1 MDTNLYEQ
9 RTRVQNQQTNTFLKG
24 MDTDTSDMLL
34 GSDQYRYAENIRI
47 ITNEDNNSGEVRL
60 IEGNVNIPIYL
71 NDEPLKDIGRIM
83 AFDAIRDIVVL
94 ITEKDDTWS
103 VYKINIKDLR
113 KYLVERNVYA
123 NPATKFLRIDLDK
136 YVDGDELYY
145 DGHQVVEP
153 SMNNYVDRRNDVFY
167 DEAYQGDDDIKGE
180 AELIFGP
187 CTEPIW
193 PDDWNGTD
201 KVLTTVLR
209 WEADKNIK
217 LYIADATGKHPIM
230 VLNIANKYNTG
241 DFDQVF
247 AYQRTLLPPANVEIG
262 SGSGSIISGKVQYV
276 YRLYSK
282 TGAATPLS
290 IISKTLSLYKN
301 EYSGYEAEK
310 RSGRSVNISI
320 NVSNRGNL
328 DYVQIYRI
336 SYQLSGQLPKIS
348 LVKDE
353 KIISSFIDTG
363 TDVVENI
370 GMSELLS
377 MFTPFIYPKQI
388 ESKGDYLFA
397 GNMKYSQDAVDAD
410 FSQFDTRSYNI
421 GSVTEYETPSGQEA
435 YIRVLNIDNNGYVNS
450 IRDIDSDDIPMHLA
464 FIEPPYE
471 YNANHWKTIKY
482 IDDGQ
487 TKECN
492 GYGKNISWRY
502 IYQDLPELSPQNQ
515 TGINETINNKS
526 TFRCGE
532 VYRFGVKLYNQY
544 GQASSVK
551 WIADIMIPDKANMYD
566 DNGTIKFRNVGIEFF
581 KTPESNW
588 DGISGWEIVR
598 CERTLNDRKA
608 ITQGIIGLPYKC
620 YTYTTDNTPHT
631 KQEFLS
637 TAQSATDTHLMCNPG
652 FFSTDFSS
660 LYHLTD
666 DDNNSH
672 IICIPSDNALM
683 FSSPEICYQ
692 GDDIDSI
699 LKTNKSNIHIQT
711 LYTTHPDTVTQQYTN
726 ISNENPG
733 KRIFLN
739 QSENSSMSF
748 CFFWPYDH
756 YSFIRNR
763 DFEFILNYNDKYS
776 EARGVE
782 KTYDDGSRTRY
793 YFNYFTPN
801 YGKLNRFIPSNIKIN
816 DTAIIDSPDYSD
828 FAKDTLLTYKNNTVS
843 LQDDQFIN
851 WSVPL
856 LLNISGQSESRLKN
870 LIDNIDPSAIYTIQG
885 DVNPY
890 YIGKR
895 ACYPIGSGGKLVL
908 LSVDNFNAT
917 DGQLDNVPSITVA
930 NIYKDTIPYGG
941 YNKTAIDNSS
951 YISFGDYCHKT
962 DNSIQVYSGD
972 TKNSIFTYNALHIW
986 HDTTY
991 KNCVKMA
998 TVYAVPVETDI
1009 DIQAQYGLLYG
1020 VGEFYNY
1027 NIQDKAS
1034 AFDNYTQTK
1043 DAYLYNPVY
1052 NAMPDIVNWTTQ
1064 EALDGKVDQFD
1075 TRIHYSNVKT
1085 NNEDVDSWTQ
1095 FQSANYIDVDTRYGE
1110 ITDLKLFKDKLIFW
1124 QENATGVLAVNER
1137 VVLNDQNDTQVV
1149 LGTGGVL
1156 ERYDYFSTVYGQKKY
1171 QHTVATSN
1179 NSLYWWDS
1187 NNKEILL
1194 YQQKYDVTPLST
1206 VKSVKNYI
1214 NGGEESDVP
1223 FMIYDNKY
1231 KELVSNVVN
1240 NEAIVYNEQV
1250 QAFTSIYKFA
1260 PMFGG
1265 TVNGGTILTSLNK
1278 LYAHNVQYN
1287 NEAMLFGEDIHPMVS
1302 YVVNALPTYNKTYD
1316 VQTIGGRF
1324 YGGGFDDDLHE
1335 RNKKDL
1341 KPLEFTYNTPLK
1353 QKAQVGGDR
1362 VENVEYDYRLTI
1374 PRNGETL
1381 TFDPSKQYGN
1391 RLRGKFIKC
1400 QIKSNSNNLDFAL
1413 QYITTKFRMSWT

>member
-71 NDEPLKDIGRIM
+71 NNEQLRDIGRIM
-83 AFDAIRDIVVL
+83 AFDAIRDVIVL
-94 ITEKDDTWS
+94 ITKKGNTWS
-103 VYKINIKDLR
+103 VYKIN
-113 KYLVERNVYA
+113 V
-123 NPATKFLRIDLDK
+123 
-136 YVDGDELYY
+136 
-145 DGHQVVEP
+145 
-153 SMNNYVDRRNDVFY
+153 NNLEGN
-167 DEAYQGDDDIKGE
+167 

-187 CTEPIW
+187 CEETIW
-193 PDDWNGTD
+193 PDDWDNKE

-230 VLNIANKYNTG
+230 VLNIANKYETG

-247 AYQRTLLPPANVEIG
+247 AYQRTLLHPADIEIG

-328 DYVQIYRI
+328 DYIQIYRI
-336 SYQLSGQLPKIS
+336 SYQLSGQLPKVS

-353 KIISSFIDTG
+353 KITSSFVDTG
-363 TDVVENI
+363 TNVIEDVGI
-370 GMSELLS
+370 SELLS

-397 GNMKYSQDAVDAD
+397 GNMKYSQDTVDAD

-421 GSVTEYETPSGQEA
+421 GNVTEYETSGGQQA
-435 YIRVLNIDNNGYVNS
+435 YRRVLNINDNGYVTD

-464 FIEPPYE
+464 FIEPNPYE
-471 YNANHWKTIKY
+471 YNVNHWGTIKY
-482 IDDGQ
+482 YDGEQ

-502 IYQDLPELSPQNQ
+502 IYQNLPELSPQNQ

-566 DNGTIKFRNVGIEFF
+566 DDGTIKFRNVGIEFF
-581 KTPESNW
+581 KTPGSNW

-598 CERTLNDRKA
+598 CDRTLNDRKA
-608 ITQGIIGLPYKC
+608 ITQGIIGFPLRELKLENEHFI
-620 YTYTTDNTPHT
+620 YTNT
-631 KQEFLS
+631 
-637 TAQSATDTHLMCNPG
+637 MCNPG
-652 FFSTDFSS
+652 FMTKNPFFIEAYSPLGNLIYPKYAD
-660 LYHLTD
+660 TD
-666 DDNNSH
+666 DT
-672 IICIPSDNALM
+672 IIM
-683 FSSPEICYQ
+683 FSSPEYCYQ
-692 GDDIDSI
+692 PDDIQNI
-699 LKTNKSNIHIQT
+699 LTSYKNQLILSEVYSCVPRQKFNETIGNIGAGA
-711 LYTTHPDTVTQQYTN
+711 LVRSDQQY
-726 ISNENPG
+726 NENLAYYLAMNKFVFEDHVP
-733 KRIFLN
+733 N
-739 QSENSSMSF
+739 QN
-748 CFFWPYDH
+748 
-756 YSFIRNR
+756 
-763 DFEFILNYNDKYS
+763 
-776 EARGVE
+776 GQ
-782 KTYDDGSRTRY
+782 Y
-793 YFNYFTPN
+793 YAY
-801 YGKLNRFIPSNIKIN
+801 LIN
-816 DTAIIDSPDYSD
+816 TPDYNSTSGVLVSDTTNGFDAGAKYFISYFKPDYNQFYTDTNNSTTLTDISFSESPKASD
-828 FAKDTLLTYKNNTVS
+828 FAKQEMLTFNNNITS
-843 LQDDQFIN
+843 IDNLQFIN
-851 WSVPL
+851 WSTPTM
-856 LLNISGQSESRLKN
+856 LNMNSEVERIVKEYM
-870 LIDNIDPSAIYTIQG
+870 DNIHDT
-885 DVNPY
+885 PY
-890 YIGKR
+890 YWYNI
-895 ACYPIGSGGKLVL
+895 YPIGSGGKVILFKQEQKNITIDPL
-908 LSVDNFNAT
+908 Q
-917 DGQLDNVPSITVA
+917 QLHAPKITVA
-930 NIYKDTIPYGG
+930 NIIKPAIPYGG
-941 YNKTAIDNSS
+941 YNKTSIDNSS
-951 YISFGDYCHKT
+951 YISLGDYS
-962 DNSIQVYSGD
+962 DGNEIDVFSGD
-972 TKNSIFTYNALHIW
+972 TKNHIFTYNALHNW
-986 HDTTY
+986 YDSTY
-991 KNCVKMA
+991 THGLKMA
-998 TVYAVPVETDI
+998 VVYAIPVETDI
-1009 DIQAQYGLLYG
+1009 DIQAQYGIQYG
-1020 VGEFYNY
+1020 VDGFSDYRV
-1027 NIQDKAS
+1027 QDTAD
-1034 AFDNYTQTK
+1034 AFEQYTQQK
-1043 DAYLYNPVY
+1043 GSYLYNPAY
-1052 NAMPDIVNWTTQ
+1052 NASPDIVSWTTQ
-1064 EALDGKVDQFD
+1064 EQLESKQDQFD

-1085 NNEDVDSWTQ
+1085 NNEDIDSWLQ
-1095 FQSANYIDVDTRYGE
+1095 FQASNYIDVDTRYGE

-1156 ERYDYFSTVYGQKKY
+1156 ERYDYFSTIYGQKKY

-1214 NGGEESDVP
+1214 NSGEESDVP

-1231 KELVSNVVN
+1231 KELVSNVVS

-1265 TVNGGTILTSLNK
+1265 TVNGDTILTSSNE
-1278 LYAHNVQYN
+1278 LYAHNIQYN
-1287 NEAMLFGEDIHPMVS
+1287 NKAMLFGEDIHPMVS

-1316 VQTIGGRF
+1316 IQTIGGRF

-1335 RNKKDL
+1335 RNKEDL
-1341 KPLEFTYNTPLK
+1341 EPLEFTYNTPLK

-1391 RLRGKFIKC
+1391 RLRGKFMKC

>member
-187 CTEPIW
+187 CIEPIW
-193 PDDWNGTD
+193 PDDWDGLE

-247 AYQRTLLPPANVEIG
+247 AYQRTLLPPADVEIG

-301 EYSGYEAEK
+301 EHSGYEAEK
-310 RSGRSVNISI
+310 KSGRAVNISI

-328 DYVQIYRI
+328 DYIQIYRI

-598 CERTLNDRKA
+598 CDRTLNDRKA
-608 ITQGIIGLPYKC
+608 ITQGIIGFPLRELKLENEHFV
-620 YTYTTDNTPHT
+620 YTNT
-631 KQEFLS
+631 
-637 TAQSATDTHLMCNPG
+637 MCNPG
-652 FFSTDFSS
+652 FMTKNPFFIEAYSPLGNLIYPKYAD
-660 LYHLTD
+660 TD
-666 DDNNSH
+666 DT
-672 IICIPSDNALM
+672 IIM
-683 FSSPEICYQ
+683 FSSPEYCYQ
-692 GDDIDSI
+692 PDDIQNI
-699 LKTNKSNIHIQT
+699 LTSYKNQLILSEVYSCVPRQKFNETIGNIGAGA
-711 LYTTHPDTVTQQYTN
+711 LVRSDQQY
-726 ISNENPG
+726 NENLAYYLAMNKFVFEDHVP
-733 KRIFLN
+733 N
-739 QSENSSMSF
+739 QNGQYYAYLINTPDYNSTS
-748 CFFWPYDH
+748 
-756 YSFIRNR
+756 
-763 DFEFILNYNDKYS
+763 
-776 EARGVE
+776 GVLV
-782 KTYDDGSRTRY
+782 S
-793 YFNYFTPN
+793 
-801 YGKLNRFIPSNIKIN
+801 
-816 DTAIIDSPDYSD
+816 DTANGFDAGAKYFISYFKPDYNQFYTDTNNSTILTDISFPESPKASD
-828 FAKDTLLTYKNNTVS
+828 FAKQEMLTFNNNITS
-843 LQDDQFIN
+843 IDNLQFIN
-851 WSVPL
+851 WSTPTM
-856 LLNISGQSESRLKN
+856 LNMNSEVERIVKEYM
-870 LIDNIDPSAIYTIQG
+870 DNIHDT
-885 DVNPY
+885 PY
-890 YIGKR
+890 YWYNI
-895 ACYPIGSGGKLVL
+895 YPIGSGGKVILFKQEQKNITIDPL
-908 LSVDNFNAT
+908 Q
-917 DGQLDNVPSITVA
+917 QLHAPKITVA
-930 NIYKDTIPYGG
+930 NIIKPAIPYGG
-941 YNKTAIDNSS
+941 YNKTSIDNSS
-951 YISFGDYCHKT
+951 YISLGDYS
-962 DNSIQVYSGD
+962 DGNEIDVFSGD
-972 TKNSIFTYNALHIW
+972 TKNRIFTYNALHNW
-986 HDTTY
+986 YDSTY
-991 KNCVKMA
+991 THGLKMA
-998 TVYAVPVETDI
+998 VVYAIPVETDI
-1009 DIQAQYGLLYG
+1009 DIQAQYGIQYG
-1020 VGEFYNY
+1020 VDGFSDYR
-1027 NIQDKAS
+1027 IQDTAD
-1034 AFDNYTQTK
+1034 AFEQYTQRK
-1043 DAYLYNPVY
+1043 GSYLYNPAY
-1052 NAMPDIVNWTTQ
+1052 NASPDIVSWTTQ
-1064 EALDGKVDQFD
+1064 EQLESKQDQFD
-1075 TRIHYSNVKT
+1075 TRIHYSNVKI
-1085 NNEDVDSWTQ
+1085 NNEDIDSWLQ
-1095 FQSANYIDVDTRYGE
+1095 FQASNYIDVDTRYGE

-1156 ERYDYFSTVYGQKKY
+1156 ERYDYFSTIYGQKKY

-1214 NGGEESDVP
+1214 NSGEESDVP

-1265 TVNGGTILTSLNK
+1265 TVSGGTILTSLNK

-1362 VENVEYDYRLTI
+1362 IENVEYDYRLTI

>member
-34 GSDQYRYAENIRI
+34 GSDQYRYAENVRI
-47 ITNEDNNSGEVRL
+47 VTNTDNNSGEIRL
-60 IEGNVNIPIYL
+60 IEGNVNIPIS
-71 NDEPLKDIGRIM
+71 PSIDIDQIL
-83 AFDAIRDIVVL
+83 AFDTIRDVIVL
-94 ITEKDDTWS
+94 ITKKGNTWS
-103 VYKINIKDLR
+103 VYKIN
-113 KYLVERNVYA
+113 V
-123 NPATKFLRIDLDK
+123 
-136 YVDGDELYY
+136 
-145 DGHQVVEP
+145 
-153 SMNNYVDRRNDVFY
+153 NNLEGN
-167 DEAYQGDDDIKGE
+167 

-187 CTEPIW
+187 CEETIW
-193 PDDWNGTD
+193 PDDWDGKE

-217 LYIADATGKHPIM
+217 LYIADATGKHSIM

-247 AYQRTLLPPANVEIG
+247 AYQRTLLPPADIEIG
-262 SGSGSIISGKVQYV
+262 SGSGSIISGRIQYV

-328 DYVQIYRI
+328 DYIQIYRI

-353 KIISSFIDTG
+353 KITSSFIDTG
-363 TDVVENI
+363 TNVVENI
-370 GMSELLS
+370 GMPELLQ

-397 GNMKYSQDAVDAD
+397 ANMKYSQDDVDD
-410 FSQFDTRSYNI
+410 QFENFDAKSYSR
-421 GSVTEYETPSGQEA
+421 GSVIEYNTSTYQA
-435 YIRVLNIDNNGYVNS
+435 DTKVLNIDSGGYVTYVH
-450 IRDIDSDDIPMHLA
+450 DVEPDDVLLHKA
-464 FIEPPYE
+464 FKGE
-471 YNANHWKTIKY
+471 NAYTYDESHWESIKY

-487 TKECN
+487 TKQCN

-502 IYQDLPELSPQNQ
+502 IYQNLPQLSPQNQ
-515 TGINETINNKS
+515 TGINEIINNKS

-566 DNGTIKFRNVGIEFF
+566 DGGTIKFRNVGIEFF
-581 KTPESNW
+581 KTPGSNW
-588 DGISGWEIVR
+588 DDIYGWEIVR
-598 CERTLNDRKA
+598 CERTLNDRKT
-608 ITQGIIGLPYKC
+608 ITQGIMGLPYKC

-637 TAQSATDTHLMCNPG
+637 IAQSATDTHLMCNPG

-660 LYHLTD
+660 LYHQSTD
-666 DDNNSH
+666 GSSYKYT
-672 IICIPSDNALM
+672 ICIPSTKALM

-711 LYTTHPDTVTQQYTN
+711 IYSTYSDTITEQY
-726 ISNENPG
+726 SNVDSNTPG
-733 KRIFLN
+733 TRIFLN

-763 DFEFILNYNDKYS
+763 DFEFILNYGDEYTLGRGS
-776 EARGVE
+776 ERTNE
-782 KTYDDGSRTRY
+782 DNSRTRY

-801 YGKLNRFIPSNIKIN
+801 YTNLDTNLDNNIKIN
-816 DTAIIDSPDYSD
+816 DVSTIDSPDYSD
-828 FAKDTLLTYKNNTVS
+828 FAKNEVLTYKNNTTS

-856 LLNISGQSESRLKN
+856 LLNISGQDETTLKD
-870 LIDNIDPSAIYTIQG
+870 LIDNIDSRAIYEASGGGVQQFY
-885 DVNPY
+885 V
-890 YIGKR
+890 GKR

-908 LSVDNFNAT
+908 LSVDNFNT
-917 DGQLDNVPSITVA
+917 TNGNQDKVPSITVA
-930 NIYKDTIPYGG
+930 NICKDTMPYGG
-941 YNKTAIDNSS
+941 YNKTAINNSS
-951 YISFGDYCHKT
+951 YISFGDYCNKT

-991 KNCVKMA
+991 KNCVKMS

-1020 VGEFYNY
+1020 VGGFYNY

-1052 NAMPDIVNWTTQ
+1052 NATPDIVNWTTQ
-1064 EALDGKVDQFD
+1064 EALNGKVDQFD

-1085 NNEDVDSWTQ
+1085 NNEDVDNWTQ

-1124 QENATGVLAVNER
+1124 QENATGILAVNER

-1149 LGTGGVL
+1149 LGIGGVL
-1156 ERYDYFSTVYGQKKY
+1156 ERYDYFSTIYGQKKY
-1171 QHTVATSN
+1171 QHAVATSN

-1206 VKSVKNYI
+1206 IKSVKNYI
-1214 NGGEESDVP
+1214 NSGEESDVP

-1250 QAFTSIYKFA
+1250 QAFTSIYKFS

-1265 TVNGGTILTSLNK
+1265 TVNGGTILASLNK
-1278 LYAHNVQYN
+1278 LYAHNIQYN
-1287 NEAMLFGEDIHPMVS
+1287 NEAMLFGKDIHPMVS

-1316 VQTIGGRF
+1316 IQTIGGRF
-1324 YGGGFDDDLHE
+1324 YGGGYDDDLHE
-1335 RNKKDL
+1335 RNKEDL
-1341 KPLEFTYNTPLK
+1341 NPLEFTYNTPLK
-1353 QKAQVGGDR
+1353 QKAQIGGDR

-1381 TFDPSKQYGN
+1381 TFNPSKQYGN

>member
-47 ITNEDNNSGEVRL
+47 VTNTENNSGEVRL
-60 IEGNVNIPIYL
+60 IEGTSIISIYKKSEKEVNGNIEIVS
-71 NDEPLKDIGRIM
+71 EPLSDIGKII
-83 AFDAIRDIVVL
+83 AFDTIRDTIVF
-94 ITEKDDTWS
+94 ITYKKEDDTWS
-103 VYKINIKDLR
+103 VYKLTLNGLK
-113 KYLVERNVYA
+113 A
-123 NPATKFLRIDLDK
+123 
-136 YVDGDELYY
+136 
-145 DGHQVVEP
+145 
-153 SMNNYVDRRNDVFY
+153 
-167 DEAYQGDDDIKGE
+167 E
-180 AELIFGP
+180 AELVFGP
-187 CTEPIW
+187 CNEKIW
-193 PDDWNGTD
+193 PDNWNGD
-201 KVLTTVLR
+201 EKVLTTVLR

-217 LYIADATGKHPIM
+217 LYIADATGRHPIM
-230 VLNIANKYNTG
+230 VLNITNKYKTG
-241 DFDQVF
+241 DFDHVF
-247 AYQRTLLPPANVEIG
+247 AYQRTLLPPADVEIG
-262 SGSGSIISGKVQYV
+262 QGSGSIISGKVQYV

-328 DYVQIYRI
+328 DYIQIYRI
-336 SYQLSGQLPKIS
+336 SYQLSGQLPKVS

-353 KIISSFIDTG
+353 KITSSFVDTG
-363 TDVVENI
+363 TNVIEDI
-370 GMSELLS
+370 GISELLS
-377 MFTPFIYPKQI
+377 MFTPFICPKQI

-397 GNMKYSQDAVDAD
+397 GNMKYSQDDVDEQ
-410 FSQFDTRSYNI
+410 FSQFDTKSYNI
-421 GSVTEYETPSGQEA
+421 GSVTEYSQQA
-435 YIRVLNIDNNGYVNS
+435 YRRILNIDNNGYVTQ
-450 IRDIDSDDIPMHLA
+450 IRDIQPDDILMHLA

-471 YNANHWKTIKY
+471 YNVNHWKTIKY

-515 TGINETINNKS
+515 TGINEIINNKS

-566 DNGTIKFRNVGIEFF
+566 DGGTIKFRNVGIEFF
-581 KTPESNW
+581 KTPGSNW
-588 DGISGWEIVR
+588 DNIYGWEIVR
-598 CERTLNDRKA
+598 CERTLNDRKT

-620 YTYTTDNTPHT
+620 YTYTTGDTPHT

-637 TAQSATDTHLMCNPG
+637 KAQSATDTHLMCNPG

-660 LYHLTD
+660 LYHQSTD
-666 DDNNSH
+666 GSSYKYT
-672 IICIPSDNALM
+672 ICIPSTKALM

-699 LKTNKSNIHIQT
+699 LKTNKSNIHIQPIYST
-711 LYTTHPDTVTQQYTN
+711 YSDTITEQY
-726 ISNENPG
+726 SNDDSNTPG

-748 CFFWPYDH
+748 CFFWPRDH

-763 DFEFILNYNDKYS
+763 DFEFILNYGDEYTLGRGS
-776 EARGVE
+776 ERTNE
-782 KTYDDGSRTRY
+782 DSSRTRY

-801 YGKLNRFIPSNIKIN
+801 YTNLYTNLDNNIKIN
-816 DTAIIDSPDYSD
+816 DVSTVDSPDYSD
-828 FAKDTLLTYKNNTVS
+828 FAKNEVLTYKNNTTS

-856 LLNISGQSESRLKN
+856 LLNISGQDETTLKD
-870 LIDNIDPSAIYTIQG
+870 LIDNIDSRAIYETSGGGVQQFY
-885 DVNPY
+885 V
-890 YIGKR
+890 GKR

-908 LSVDNFNAT
+908 LSVDNFNT
-917 DGQLDNVPSITVA
+917 TNGNQDKVPSITVA
-930 NIYKDTIPYGG
+930 NICKDTMPYGG
-941 YNKTAIDNSS
+941 YNKTAINNSS
-951 YISFGDYCHKT
+951 YISFGDYCNKT

-991 KNCVKMA
+991 KNCVKMS

-1020 VGEFYNY
+1020 VGGFYNY

-1052 NAMPDIVNWTTQ
+1052 NATPDIVNWTTQ

-1171 QHTVATSN
+1171 QHAVATSN

-1214 NGGEESDVP
+1214 NSGEESDVP

-1278 LYAHNVQYN
+1278 LYAHNIQYN
-1287 NEAMLFGEDIHPMVS
+1287 NKAMLFGEDIHPMVS

-1316 VQTIGGRF
+1316 IQTIGGRF

-1335 RNKKDL
+1335 RNKEDL
-1341 KPLEFTYNTPLK
+1341 EPLEFTYNTPLK

-1391 RLRGKFIKC
+1391 RLRGKFMKC